1 MTLKISDDEDGHP
14 RIEADGIAASLK
26 SCGEE
31 GHWCYRKEGAKCCVC
46 SKVAKRHR
54 CNACRFKRDAK
65 GSS

>member
-31 GHWCYRKEGAKCCVC
+31 RSLVL
-46 SKVAKRHR
+46 SKGGGEVLRMQ
-54 CNACRFKRDAK
+54 
-65 GSS
+65 